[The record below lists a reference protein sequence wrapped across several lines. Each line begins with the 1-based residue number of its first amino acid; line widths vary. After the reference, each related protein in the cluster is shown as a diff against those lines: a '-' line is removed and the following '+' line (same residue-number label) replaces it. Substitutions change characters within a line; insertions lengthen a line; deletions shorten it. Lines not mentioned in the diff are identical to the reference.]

1 MALPV
6 TAADVENHMGRPIT
20 DAERT
25 QVELWLA
32 WLDGLITERLG
43 DPAQLNQ
50 ATLAMVACEVIA
62 SKLSNR
68 TGAISTE
75 VAVDDGRMV
84 TRYATAEDSSLAAL
98 LDGWW
103 DTLSPAITDS
113 PAFTVAPT
121 YTPDVSSAW

>member
-6 TAADVENHMGRPIT
+6 TTGDVATHLGRPLT
-20 DAERT
+20 DAESA
-25 QVELWLA
+25 QVDQWLI
-32 WLDGLITERLG
+32 WLDGLIRGRLG
-43 DPAQLNQ
+43 EPALLEQSVLS
-50 ATLAMVACEVIA
+50 MVVCEVIA
-62 SKLSNR
+62 AKLSNR

-75 VAVDDGRMV
+75 VAVDDARMV

-103 DTLSPAITDS
+103 DTLSPAS
-113 PAFTVAPT
+113 EAVAFTIAAT